1 MVGGTGCSWHSVQL
15 CSRVKL
21 QVLMGSQYQVGADF
35 QVAQGSSR
43 QENAGKSAAVLRERS
58 IHSPGCVAVTARQST
73 AAPAPCLGERTGC
86 WHCSFPR
93 TLWDEP
99 FPWKV
104 HPVSVRCDETLRLL
118 QLFPPKVLPLNLLC
132 LPSGGIVRYPNS
144 LRCVEFLTFSA
155 YEISNAPCYLYN
167 LKRSSLKF
175 YMWHLCEPYVI
186 WQNTFNMSF

>member
-1 MVGGTGCSWHSVQL
+1 MLVRAQQYCGYGAFTPRAVCSNSETEHGSPQPQLRASV
-15 CSRVKL
+15 SAR
-21 QVLMGSQYQVGADF
+21 GA
-35 QVAQGSSR
+35 G
-43 QENAGKSAAVLRERS
+43 
-58 IHSPGCVAVTARQST
+58 
-73 AAPAPCLGERTGC
+73 PAPSRGA
-86 WHCSFPR
+86 PR

-99 FPWKV
+99 FPWEV
-104 HPVSVRCDETLRLL
+104 HPVSVRCDDETLRLL